1 MRISDWS
8 SDVCSSDL
16 TSIAEENAFFANGSS
31 AGFGV
36 LMAYDGVNQRIII
49 AEAYEGAPAFAAGID
64 RGTAIVGIGTNSG
77 NVRPVASIV
86 AAAGTHGLTDA
97 RGAND
102 PGVSRVLRITD
113 EAGTRNVTVRSGEH
127 TAEHP

>member
-16 TSIAEENAFFANGSS
+16 RFFTYITSIAEENAFFANGSS

-77 NVRPVASIV
+77 NVHTVASIV
-86 AAAGTHGLTDA
+86 DAAGTQGPTDA
-97 RGAND
+97 
-102 PGVSRVLRITD
+102 PGQ
-113 EAGTRNVTVRSGEH
+113 SGER
-127 TAEHP
+127 TYEPQALIRISLAD